1 MTAVDLPDD
10 STSVF
15 LRHFPADQSPSID
28 RIHTL
33 FELNPLTAQLHYKIS
48 GEPLGPSVEVD
59 GVTYPVTT
67 IRRVILMG
75 MTDSL

>member
-15 LRHFPADQSPSID
+15 VRHFSADQRPSFD
-28 RIHTL
+28 RLNTL
-33 FELNPLTAQLHYKIS
+33 FELNPFTGHLHHKIS

-75 MTDSL
+75 MTDCL